1 MREEG
6 AIAADMA
13 QAALEAVAHDSI
25 AQPAPDDEDLAPT
38 LPPTADPKARASN
51 PGHRGFR
58 RPGACGLSSGGC

>member
-25 AQPAPDDEDLAPT
+25 AQLAADDEDLAST
-38 LPPTADPKARASN
+38 LPPAADPKARASN
-51 PGHRGFR
+51 PGHRGLR
-58 RPGACGLSSGGC
+58 QPGACGLSSGGC